1 MSLLVVKQNMV
12 LAEYI
17 NDSIDTL
24 EGGDSD
30 FPWDE
35 CSMIFPGGAES
46 FLRVMATDMVMVMA
60 MDMVTDT
67 VMAMGA
73 MVNMD
78 VMENIIHTIEGK
90 EGQS

>member
-1 MSLLVVKQNMV
+1 MTALIRWK
-12 LAEYI
+12 AETVI
-17 NDSIDTL
+17 S
-24 EGGDSD
+24 
-30 FPWDE
+30 WDV

-46 FLRVMATDMVMVMA
+46 FLRVMATDMVMA

-90 EGQS
+90 RRNRAKRIVKI